1 MWITIQRITRNV
13 INSEIKYYLIFLIQ
27 SWRKIKVLLL
37 SQAHLCANFS
47 HCCEH
52 SFRLYTIQQNKCEE
66 IYKLT
71 PNSFDTI
78 IVGGDLLF
86 NRFSIH

>member
-27 SWRKIKVLLL
+27 SWRKIKVSLL
-37 SQAHLCANFS
+37 SQVHLCANFS
-47 HCCEH
+47 HCCE
-52 SFRLYTIQQNKCEE
+52 SYFWLYTIQGNKCGES
-66 IYKLT
+66 YKLT

-78 IVGGDLLF
+78 MVG
-86 NRFSIH
+86 RKKIS